1 MFKSSFIISLVILI
15 HTVAFGQARK
25 VIVQPARPTPVRPV
39 TPIRPPGNQKGKWYH
54 IATTEVRL
62 SGERDVV
69 NVSSRDLFRALKF
82 NVTRNALEVFD
93 LSVVFENGQPQS
105 FPLKNIFQPGTG
117 SRVLD
122 LPGNKRRIR
131 SLIFTYR
138 TRGHLFSQRAH
149 VTIYGLK

>member
-1 MFKSSFIISLVILI
+1 MLKSSFIISVALLFQLV
-15 HTVAFGQARK
+15 VFSQPRK
-25 VIVQPARPTPVRPV
+25 VIDKPSRPIPVRPV
-39 TPIRPPGNQKGKWYH
+39 PPVYNPGNQQAKWFY

-69 NVSSRDLFRALKF
+69 NLNSRDIFRAIKF

-93 LSVVFENGQPQS
+93 LSVVFDNGRAQK
-105 FPLKNIFQPGTG
+105 FTVRNIFQPGTG

-131 SLIFTYR
+131 SLVFTYR

-149 VTIYGLK
+149 VMIYGLK

>member
-1 MFKSSFIISLVILI
+1 MLKISFLISIAMLFQNN
-15 HTVAFGQARK
+15 TFGQARK
-25 VIVQPARPTPVRPV
+25 VIVQPNRPIPVRPV
-39 TPIRPPGNQKGKWYH
+39 QPTRPPANQRGKWVY

-69 NVSSRDLFRALKF
+69 NLNSRDLYRGIKF
-82 NVTRNALEVFD
+82 NVTRNPLEVFD
-93 LSVVFENGQPQS
+93 LSVIFENGQHQN
-105 FPLKNIFQPGTG
+105 FPLRNIFQPGTG

-131 SLIFTYR
+131 SLVFTYR

-149 VTIYGLK
+149 VMIYGLK